1 MFSLTFCCAF
11 LVRLV
16 LFKLLTNGSRPE
28 HRIMPFFDLVT
39 GDMAEQ
45 ILGINACSGKE
56 LWGAGN
62 YKCVPFFIIQVVR
75 LYVLLRLLELHYQ
88 ANHSWFVHP
97 PTPFSCVP
105 QGISLFNVCTTPRRT
120 ELLCRRGLW
129 ALSQRLHDHSSDTHS
144 HHLSF
149 LSLVLEGPTLLAFDL
164 VLWPSPLQI
173 GRAHV

>member
-1 MFSLTFCCAF
+1 
-11 LVRLV
+11 
-16 LFKLLTNGSRPE
+16 
-28 HRIMPFFDLVT
+28 
-39 GDMAEQ
+39 
-45 ILGINACSGKE
+45 

-88 ANHSWFVHP
+88 ANHSRFVHP

-120 ELLCRRGLW
+120 ELLCRHGLW

-164 VLWPSPLQI
+164 VLRPSPLPSRAGLECHSPCLAAPQLSYLSIYPYRKVRRVEQSGHQI
-173 GRAHV
+173 IPP